1 MIINN
6 VHSFEPM
13 FGTLRVTPHPILRG
27 TLKSQ
32 YSSFQPSD
40 RGKVP
45 CIVYGVPKYA
55 FKPPPQPKIAISL
68 FSA

>member
-6 VHSFEPM
+6 VDSFEPM

-27 TLKSQ
+27 TLKSVFFISTQ
-32 YSSFQPSD
+32 
-40 RGKVP
+40 
-45 CIVYGVPKYA
+45 

-68 FSA
+68 SSA